1 MQPQIAVAFITS
13 GASLLVAIVSI
24 IMNNRILG
32 YKVDEL
38 KKQVEKHNNLIER
51 TAVVERDLKTA
62 FSRIDDI
69 RDEIRSIYSYT
80 PLWGGHVSQ
89 LAVSF
94 RTTWRCVSG

>member
-1 MQPQIAVAFITS
+1 MQTQIAVAFITS

-69 RDEIRSIYSYT
+69 RDDITRLNDHLIK
-80 PLWGGHVSQ
+80 
-89 LAVSF
+89 
-94 RTTWRCVSG
+94 

>member
-1 MQPQIAVAFITS
+1 MQSQIAVAFITS

-69 RDEIRSIYSYT
+69 RDDITRINDH
-80 PLWGGHVSQ
+80 LIK
-89 LAVSF
+89 
-94 RTTWRCVSG
+94 

>member
-1 MQPQIAVAFITS
+1 MEPQIAVAFITS

-69 RDEIRSIYSYT
+69 RDDITRLNDHLIK
-80 PLWGGHVSQ
+80 
-89 LAVSF
+89 
-94 RTTWRCVSG
+94 

>member
-13 GASLLVAIVSI
+13 GASLLVAIISI

-51 TAVVERDLKTA
+51 TAVVERDLKTT
-62 FSRIDDI
+62 FSRIDDM
-69 RDEIRSIYSYT
+69 RDDISRLNDHIIK
-80 PLWGGHVSQ
+80 
-89 LAVSF
+89 
-94 RTTWRCVSG
+94 

>member
-1 MQPQIAVAFITS
+1 MQAQIAVAFITS

-62 FSRIDDI
+62 FSRIDDM
-69 RDEIRSIYSYT
+69 RDDITRLNDHLIK
-80 PLWGGHVSQ
+80 
-89 LAVSF
+89 
-94 RTTWRCVSG
+94 

>member
-1 MQPQIAVAFITS
+1 MQIQIAVAFITS

-69 RDEIRSIYSYT
+69 RDDITRLNDHLIK
-80 PLWGGHVSQ
+80 
-89 LAVSF
+89 
-94 RTTWRCVSG
+94 

>member
-1 MQPQIAVAFITS
+1 MQAQIAVAFITS
-13 GASLLVAIVSI
+13 GASLLVAIVS

-69 RDEIRSIYSYT
+69 RDDITRLNDHLIK
-80 PLWGGHVSQ
+80 
-89 LAVSF
+89 
-94 RTTWRCVSG
+94 

>member
-1 MQPQIAVAFITS
+1 MQTQIAVAFITS

-62 FSRIDDI
+62 FSKIDDI
-69 RDEIRSIYSYT
+69 RDDITRLNDHLIK
-80 PLWGGHVSQ
+80 
-89 LAVSF
+89 
-94 RTTWRCVSG
+94 

>member
-38 KKQVEKHNNLIER
+38 KKQVEKHNNLVER

-69 RDEIRSIYSYT
+69 RDDITRLNDHLIK
-80 PLWGGHVSQ
+80 
-89 LAVSF
+89 
-94 RTTWRCVSG
+94 

>member
-1 MQPQIAVAFITS
+1 MQTQIAVAFITS
-13 GASLLVAIVSI
+13 GASLLVAIISI

-62 FSRIDDI
+62 FSRIDDM
-69 RDEIRSIYSYT
+69 RDDISRLNDHIIK
-80 PLWGGHVSQ
+80 
-89 LAVSF
+89 
-94 RTTWRCVSG
+94 

>member
-69 RDEIRSIYSYT
+69 RDDITRLNDHLIK
-80 PLWGGHVSQ
+80 
-89 LAVSF
+89 
-94 RTTWRCVSG
+94 